1 MFASSI
7 LLIFNPPETRFR
19 ILHSLSV
26 VSFALWKYFLFLAWV
41 HCLQR
46 WMNRDMHDGWKA
58 VRGRG
63 PHVRHANSAAA
74 GSSSIAIMWR
84 SVMHSLYTSRAI
96 QARFI
101 SCHDNPSQGECR
113 NRSSIHGEN
122 QANPQATDTTAE
134 EVTLSFAR
142 SCADVLEFGIA
153 RVIDLGSDP
162 ARARRE
168 R

>member
-19 ILHSLSV
+19 ILHSRNV

-46 WMNRDMHDGWKA
+46 WMNRAMHDGWKA

-74 GSSSIAIMWR
+74 AGSSSVAITRR

-96 QARFI
+96 QARCI
-101 SCHDNPSQGECR
+101 SCHDNPSHGECR
-113 NRSSIHGEN
+113 NSSIHGES
-122 QANPQATDTTAE
+122 QAKPQATDTTAE

-162 ARARRE
+162 TRARRE